1 MKLLLIEDSE
11 RLQRSISIGLH
22 KFGIAVDQALDG
34 RQGLAFI
41 QTNDYEVIV
50 LDLMLPGIPGLD
62 ILKTIREQGNTTH
75 VLILSAKTQVEDRI
89 AGLNLGADDY
99 LVKPFLF
106 DELLARIR
114 ALTRRKYNCKNPV
127 LSVHGLKIDTAACK
141 VSYRDKGIELTPT
154 EFNILE
160 YLSRRRGQVLSHDQM
175 IFMIYDSL
183 TEATKNTIEAHVS
196 TLRKKLREL
205 GLANIIQTRR
215 GFGYIIE

>member
-114 ALTRRKYNCKNPV
+114 ALTRRKYNSKNPV

>member
-22 KFGIAVDQALDG
+22 KLGIAVDQALDG

-114 ALTRRKYNCKNPV
+114 ALTRRKYNSKNPV